1 MSQVIEAVF
10 ENGVFRPLRP
20 VEMTEREVVAIKI
33 ISPGEWQS
41 KFSNVISRI
50 HKNTAR
56 HRSEEIETDILSA
69 VKEVRKEKYGVRV
82 IIIGYRSSLVCQIRS
97 I

>member
-1 MSQVIEAVF
+1 
-10 ENGVFRPLRP
+10 
-20 VEMTEREVVAIKI
+20 MTEREVVVIKI

-56 HRSEEIETDILSA
+56 RRSEEIEADILSA

-97 I
+97 T

>member
-1 MSQVIEAVF
+1 MIKKRKIIQKGGDSMSQVIEAVF

-33 ISPGEWQS
+33 ISTGEWQS

-50 HKNTAR
+50 HKNTAQR
-56 HRSEEIETDILSA
+56 RSEEIETDILSA
-69 VKEVRKEKYGVRV
+69 VKEVRKEKYGD
-82 IIIGYRSSLVCQIRS
+82 
-97 I
+97 